1 MRAIDLF
8 LPLAYTFQQIF
19 KMLDK
24 STFLNVGTLYIEHS
38 LKVYLEAMPDVQS
51 IYKVRC
57 DSY

>member
-1 MRAIDLF
+1 MRAIDRF
-8 LPLAYTFQQIF
+8 LPLAYTFEIIF

-24 STFLNVGTLYIEHS
+24 STFPNVRTLYIEHS
-38 LKVYLEAMPDVQS
+38 LKVYLEAMPDAQS